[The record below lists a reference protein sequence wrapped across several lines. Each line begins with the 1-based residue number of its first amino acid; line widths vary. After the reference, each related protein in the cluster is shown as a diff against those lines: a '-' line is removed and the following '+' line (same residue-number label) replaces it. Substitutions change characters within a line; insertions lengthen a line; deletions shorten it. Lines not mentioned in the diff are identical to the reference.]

1 MADDQMET
9 VHDVIKLS
17 NVVQN
22 VEEDSDNSSD
32 TDKTEEESSNDIGK
46 EEPKESSEDASEA
59 EKDDWAEI
67 DKDGW
72 ENVLG
77 SGRLRRRI
85 ITAGEV
91 EGYLPSKGT
100 TVKVDLKGS
109 FEDEVFEDLK
119 GLEFNCEE
127 GEAFRA
133 LDLVVALMHP
143 GETDEFIADP
153 DLAYGQLGLS
163 PHVPPNA
170 AVHFQVTLLEVKRA
184 QMPMKYE
191 VEERKA
197 IGMRKKERGNFWML
211 RNEHSMAVQCY
222 RKAVEYF
229 DDESIELEVAMDKY
243 TLPEV
248 MQEMVDE
255 RIKCYNNQA
264 QAQLKLE
271 AWDSALASVAQVLK
285 LDPNNEKANF
295 RKAKAYLGKGDTDKA
310 IGPLR
315 RVTRMYPQNASAQ
328 AELQRVLQK
337 EAKANEKAKNLSKKM
352 LGLDKYEAEKVK
364 ESARYTWW
372 KQTAIL
378 GTSMAFIG
386 ASLGALMAYYNH

>member
-1 MADDQMET
+1 MET

-17 NVVQN
+17 NVVEN
-22 VEEDSDNSSD
+22 VEAESDEETS
-32 TDKTEEESSNDIGK
+32 EESS
-46 EEPKESSEDASEA
+46 EVTESKESKDSSEET

-91 EGYLPSKGT
+91 EGYLPTKGT

-109 FEDEVFEDLK
+109 FEDEIFEDIK

-153 DLAYGQLGLS
+153 ELAYGQLGLA

-170 AVHFQVTLLEVKRA
+170 AVHFQVTLLEVKRV
-184 QMPMKYE
+184 QSPLKYE

-197 IGMRKKERGNFWML
+197 IGMRKKERGNFWMV

-229 DDESIELEVAMDKY
+229 DDESIEIEVPMDKY
-243 TLPEV
+243 TLPEI

-271 AWDSALASVAQVLK
+271 AWDSALASVTQVLK

-310 IGPLR
+310 IG
-315 RVTRMYPQNASAQ
+315 TQ
-328 AELQRVLQK
+328 
-337 EAKANEKAKNLSKKM
+337 
-352 LGLDKYEAEKVK
+352 
-364 ESARYTWW
+364 
-372 KQTAIL
+372 
-378 GTSMAFIG
+378 
-386 ASLGALMAYYNH
+386 